1 MRKISFIG
9 VGNMGGAILKAVCAK
24 NGAEGIYISN
34 RTGAKADAL
43 AAELGC
49 TVSMNNAACAENADY
64 VFIGVKPNTVREVLR
79 EISACISGHTV
90 IVSMAAGVDS
100 GAIRAALGR
109 GNPIVRILP
118 NTPCSI
124 GQGLLLIA
132 PCGDVPPE
140 TLDELA
146 ALLAGCGRTAFTDEA
161 HADAGMTIGGCTP
174 AFTCLFIE
182 ALADGAVQTG
192 LSRAD
197 ALQWAAQAVAG
208 SAALVLESGRH
219 PGELKDAVCSPG
231 GSTIEG
237 VRVLENAGFRGAAMD
252 AVIAA
257 FEKSRRLLS

>member
-1 MRKISFIG
+1 MKKLSFIG
-9 VGNMGGAILKAVCAK
+9 VGNMGGAILTAVCAK
-24 NGAEGIYISN
+24 NGAEDVYIAN
-34 RTGAKADAL
+34 RTRAKADAL

-49 TVSMNNAACAENADY
+49 IVSENNAACAADADY
-64 VFIGVKPNTVREVLR
+64 VFIGVKPNMVRGVLQ
-79 EISACISGHTV
+79 EIASSLSGKTV
-90 IVSMAAGVDS
+90 IVSMAAGVD
-100 GAIRAALGR
+100 GKTIRAALGR
-109 GNPIVRILP
+109 DNPIVRILP

-124 GQGLLLIA
+124 GQGLMLIA
-132 PCGDVPPE
+132 PCGEVPQNK
-140 TLDELA
+140 LDELA
-146 ALLAGCGRTAFTDEA
+146 ELLAGCGRTAFTDEA

-174 AFTCLFIE
+174 AFTYLFIE

-219 PGELKDAVCSPG
+219 PGALKDAVCSPG

-237 VRVLENAGFRGAAMD
+237 VRILENTGFRGAAMN

-257 FEKSRRLLS
+257 FEKSRKLLS